1 MLSVVDTPKARTA
14 LGTKYVEWTGAEARR
29 LFIYLLLL
37 FLLFLFMI
45 IIIIILLLLS
55 LLLLF

>member
-29 LFIYLLLL
+29 LFIYLL
-37 FLLFLFMI
+37 FLFLFMI
-45 IIIIILLLLS
+45 IIIILLLLLS
-55 LLLLF
+55 LLLLLF